1 MDEKEKSLIGRII
14 FKKYVLK
21 RLLGKGCFSKV
32 YLGQNIIDKKSY
44 AIKTE
49 NIFSEKQYL
58 RDEAFRLYNLKG
70 LGIPEL
76 IGFGRSGN
84 YRCLIQTLLG
94 KTLNDYFYIEK
105 KQKISN
111 KDICIIAI
119 QTLERIEFVHSKNY
133 IHRDI
138 KPSNFLFGNSDNS
151 LIYIIDF
158 GSARKYRNAKTG
170 KHISQMKTQ
179 RIIGTTLF
187 LSLNVLKGYEQSRRD
202 DLESLGYM
210 YIFLSKGY
218 LPWMDL
224 LSDNIEEI
232 LEYTK
237 KIKNNILIED
247 LCKDLPKEFC
257 YYMNYVKNLNFEEKP
272 DYEYLKNLFKNIL
285 VNIDLSTWNN
295 RKNILSNNIINKD
308 NSLNNTKL
316 KINRIKT
323 INITNNDNLLNNSK
337 IKINKVKINNNPL
350 NNSKVK
356 INKVKTNNNLLNNTK
371 VRINRGKI
379 SNIKIHFNNNINN
392 KILNN
397 TALKEDKND
406 NNNRKFIFSKYNNRE
421 DSKEKRNLSKTN
433 IDKIKIEGIK
443 HKFNNNIYSSNTSNF
458 IGNKKIKSYI
468 DIIFESPN
476 NNTSKSRNIRNLL
489 LTDHFSNNIFNNNN
503 SLNNYFF
510 NINNRKNNTI
520 NCYNNKNIQRNTSY
534 NNKTFKYN
542 SNFDNN
548 NNNKVLSN
556 LKNLKKVYDY
566 NENNNNIKLSRTNY
580 NKNVKY
586 LNNYLEKSDNNIS
599 MEDILNENLKRPLN
613 YSGISPKPNLLSFQN
628 SPKKTFNEKSN

>member
-1 MDEKEKSLIGRII
+1 MEKEEQALIGRII
-14 FKKYVLK
+14 FKKYIL
-21 RLLGKGCFSKV
+21 RSLLGKGCFSKV
-32 YLGQNIIDKKSY
+32 YLGQNIINKKLY

-70 LGIPEL
+70 FGIPEV

-94 KTLNDYFYIEK
+94 KTLNDYFYVEK

-151 LIYIIDF
+151 IIYLIDF
-158 GSARKYRNAKTG
+158 GSARKYRNTKTG

-210 YIFLSKGY
+210 YILLSKGY

-285 VNIDLSTWNN
+285 VNIDISTWINKKTITPRNTKNKIYSLKKKNLQSIRRNIIQNYLNKKNN
-295 RKNILSNNIINKD
+295 IKTEFINKMTNGLAKKEVKNKKQYIKNDINNMAINILSI
-308 NSLNNTKL
+308 
-316 KINRIKT
+316 
-323 INITNNDNLLNNSK
+323 
-337 IKINKVKINNNPL
+337 
-350 NNSKVK
+350 
-356 INKVKTNNNLLNNTK
+356 
-371 VRINRGKI
+371 
-379 SNIKIHFNNNINN
+379 
-392 KILNN
+392 
-397 TALKEDKND
+397 KEDKNKKRIFSR
-406 NNNRKFIFSKYNNRE
+406 NNNKD
-421 DSKEKRNLSKTN
+421 DSKEKRSLSKTN
-433 IDKIKIEGIK
+433 TDSIKLEGIHSK
-443 HKFNNNIYSSNTSNF
+443 YKPNHNKNIINVNSKNTILNNNISS
-458 IGNKKIKSYI
+458 IYLNKYIPKFSQNIKNY
-468 DIIFESPN
+468 FKENKTP
-476 NNTSKSRNIRNLL
+476 KS
-489 LTDHFSNNIFNNNN
+489 FNNNN
-503 SLNNYFF
+503 SFNNKYSNFTDRENSNNSINLSINKKIKKHHNYIKINLKRSSNCIK
-510 NINNRKNNTI
+510 NINLQEDYNIHNYNRNNNRTI
-520 NCYNNKNIQRNTSY
+520 LIRSNYNNNNSSY
-534 NNKTFKYN
+534 NNNYSEEKNGNNSLIKYFK
-542 SNFDNN
+542 
-548 NNNKVLSN
+548 
-556 LKNLKKVYDY
+556 LKSK
-566 NENNNNIKLSRTNY
+566 INY
-580 NKNVKY
+580 VDFKGKNKY
-586 LNNYLEKSDNNIS
+586 LTYQNYEK
-599 MEDILNENLKRPLN
+599 
-613 YSGISPKPNLLSFQN
+613 
-628 SPKKTFNEKSN
+628 KK